1 MSEASVD
8 MAVLADLQHSMGA
21 DFAAELLETF
31 LSEAPGM
38 ISDLKAA
45 ATAGQAD
52 DLRRAAHSIKSN
64 AALFGAGPLA
74 DIARTIELDG
84 LHEGAVT
91 RLEAEYEVVAGIF
104 RGILDG

>member
-1 MSEASVD
+1 MTAASVD
-8 MAVLADLQHSMGA
+8 MAVLADLQDSMGE

-31 LSEAPGM
+31 LQEAPGM

-45 ATAGQAD
+45 AAAGEAD

-74 DIARTIELDG
+74 DIARQIEIDG

-91 RLEAEYEVVAGIF
+91 RLEEEYGRVAGIF
-104 RGILDG
+104 RGVVDG